1 MGNAFGKSYKLCS
14 KIQMSRLFS
23 NGKHVKSTDLNLIF
37 LKDEFNIKAPFQVM
51 ISVSK
56 KKYKKAVQR
65 NLIKRVCREAIREN
79 KLILESYLIGN
90 GKKVLF
96 VVNYKGPI
104 SPKKE
109 VLNPQIKSLFKKLIK
124 NV

>member
-1 MGNAFGKSYKLCS
+1 
-14 KIQMSRLFS
+14 
-23 NGKHVKSTDLNLIF
+23 
-37 LKDEFNIKAPFQVM
+37 M

-96 VVNYKGPI
+96 IINYKGPI
-104 SPKKE
+104 SPKQE
-109 VLNPQIKSLFKKLIK
+109 ELNPQIKSLFEKLIK

>member
-1 MGNAFGKSYKLCS
+1 MGNSFGKSYKLCS
-14 KIQMSRLFS
+14 KIQISRLFAD
-23 NGKHVKSTDLNLIF
+23 GKQIKSTDLNLIF
-37 LKDEFNIKAPFQVM
+37 LKDEFNINESFQVM
-51 ISVSK
+51 ISASK

-65 NLIKRVCREAIREN
+65 NLIKRACREAIREN

-96 VVNYKGPI
+96 IVNYKGPI
-104 SPKKE
+104 CPKHE
-109 VLNPQIKSLFKKLIK
+109 ELNPQIKSLFEKLIK

>member
-1 MGNAFGKSYKLCS
+1 MDNAFGKSYKLCS
-14 KIQMSRLFS
+14 KIQISRLFS
-23 NGKHVKSTDLNLIF
+23 NGKQVKSTDLSLIF
-37 LKDEFNIKAPFQVM
+37 LKDGFNIEESFQVM
-51 ISVSK
+51 ISVPK

-79 KLILESYLIGN
+79 KLILESYLIDN
-90 GKKVLF
+90 RKKVLF

-104 SPKKE
+104 CPKHEELK
-109 VLNPQIKSLFKKLIK
+109 PQIKSLFEKLIK

>member
-1 MGNAFGKSYKLCS
+1 M
-14 KIQMSRLFS
+14 
-23 NGKHVKSTDLNLIF
+23 
-37 LKDEFNIKAPFQVM
+37 
-51 ISVSK
+51 
-56 KKYKKAVQR
+56 
-65 NLIKRVCREAIREN
+65 IKRVCREAIREN

-104 SPKKE
+104 SPQKE
-109 VLNPQIKSLFKKLIK
+109 VLNPQIKSLFEKLIK

>member
-14 KIQMSRLFS
+14 KIQISRLFS
-23 NGKHVKSTDLNLIF
+23 NGKQVKSTDLNLIF
-37 LKDEFNIKAPFQVM
+37 LKDEFNIEKSFQVM

-96 VVNYKGPI
+96 IVNYKGPI
-104 SPKKE
+104 SPKQEELK
-109 VLNPQIKSLFKKLIK
+109 PQIKSLFEKLIK